1 MTSGIEYGLFHD
13 NKVVFVKQRSG
24 VREKNDH
31 IFYWVMGGKDSFFPY
46 FLLHTLCHCRMMTLQ
61 FILLVFAIS
70 TLAHA
75 IPPSGQFVFQET
87 QGVTKV
93 AIIGNYSE
101 EKAWDT
107 VVD

>member
-1 MTSGIEYGLFHD
+1 
-13 NKVVFVKQRSG
+13 
-24 VREKNDH
+24 
-31 IFYWVMGGKDSFFPY
+31 
-46 FLLHTLCHCRMMTLQ
+46 MMTLQ
-61 FILLVFAIS
+61 FILLIFAIS

-101 EKAWDT
+101 EKDWDT